1 MIFDTLTGQTQTLPN
16 TVKALSAVMADFD
29 DTCLLVCESTGGYEA
44 VLLAAAFAA
53 GRAAHRAD
61 ARKVKHFIRSFGTL
75 GKTDALD
82 AEALARYGRE
92 RHSQLAR
99 WQAPDQH
106 RDRLQVLVLTRQ
118 DLVAQRQA
126 FKNRLA
132 APGIDP
138 VKAPIEAV
146 VACLDTQIQVIDR
159 GIQALIQSHA
169 PLKKA
174 AAALRTIG
182 GFGPVVTAGLLGL
195 MPELGHIGRRQ
206 IAALAGLAPHPNQSG
221 KADGYRRTRGGRD
234 AVRPLLFMA
243 ALVGTRSNPKIKTV
257 YERLLANQK
266 KPIVAIT
273 ALMRKLIVIANAVV
287 RDALAELN
295 IETQVS

>member
-1 MIFDTLTGQTQTLPN
+1 MCAVPNTPTRFIGCDVGKATVVIFDTLTGQTQTLPN
-16 TVKALSAVMADFD
+16 TAKALSAAMAAFD

-44 VLLAAAFAA
+44 ALLAAALAA

-82 AEALARYGRE
+82 AQALASYGRE
-92 RHSQLAR
+92 RHGQLAR
-99 WQAPDQH
+99 WQEPDRH
-106 RDRLQVLVLTRQ
+106 RDRLQVMVLARQ

-126 FKNRLA
+126 CKNRLA
-132 APGIDP
+132 APGVDP
-138 VKAPIEAV
+138 VKAPIKAV

-159 GIQALIQSHA
+159 GIQDLIQSHA

-174 AAALRTIG
+174 TAA
-182 GFGPVVTAGLLGL
+182 P
-195 MPELGHIGRRQ
+195 
-206 IAALAGLAPHPNQSG
+206 GLAPHPNQSG

-243 ALVGTRSNPKIKTV
+243 ALVAARSNPKLKTI
-257 YERLLANQK
+257 YQRLIANQK

-287 RDALAELN
+287 RDAMAELK
-295 IETQVS
+295 IDAQVS